1 MPADGFTKPLNRQQF
16 ERFRSMLD
24 LVDLRTLEFYH
35 SINITKTIGPT
46 TDRDPDTERRVYG
59 SSSTTSNA
67 TPKDLPRLGQRSQRA
82 KVEEQAM
89 KHY

>member
-35 SINITKTIGPT
+35 SITKTIGPT
-46 TDRDPDTERRVYG
+46 TDRDPDTEYTEAVVH
-59 SSSTTSNA
+59 TTSNA